1 MNRFTLTRVK
11 DVPAALTDLSSH
23 QQAKFIAGGTNLLDL
38 MKVNVMR
45 PEHLIDISQIAYKN
59 IEDTPEGGLRLGAL
73 ATNADTAYH
82 AAVQSRYPLLSQAM
96 LSAASAQLRN
106 MATNGGN
113 LLQRTRCYY
122 FYDTSTACNKREP
135 GSGCSAIQGFNRL
148 HAILGAS
155 EHCIA
160 THPSDM
166 AVALA
171 ALDAEV
177 NVSGNQGS
185 RSIPMSDFH
194 RLPGD
199 NPERDTNLQE
209 DEIITSITL
218 PPNGFAKHYMY
229 LKLRDRPSYAFAL
242 VSVAAAFD
250 LEADTIRDVR
260 LALGG
265 VAHKPWRVLEA
276 EEILKGKTIATA
288 PFQQSAE
295 LLLQG
300 AVGYGSN
307 NFKIELAKRAVL
319 RAINQALKI
328 G

>member
-11 DVPAALTDLSSH
+11 DVPAALEDLNTH

-45 PEHLIDISQIAYKN
+45 PDHLIDISRIAYNN

-82 AAVQSRYPLLSQAM
+82 PEVQSRYPLLSEAM

-135 GSGCSAIQGFNRL
+135 GSGCSAIKGLNRL
-148 HAILGAS
+148 HAILGTS

-171 ALDAEV
+171 ALEAEV
-177 NVSGNQGS
+177 HVSGNQGS
-185 RSIPMSDFH
+185 RIIPMSEFH

-199 NPERDTNLQE
+199 APERDTNLEE

-218 PPNGFAKHYMY
+218 PPNGFNKHYVY

-242 VSVAAAFD
+242 VSVAATFD
-250 LEADTIRDVR
+250 LEGDIIRDVR
-260 LALGG
+260 LVLGG

-276 EEILKGKTIATA
+276 EEILKGKTISTA
-288 PFQQSAE
+288 PFQRAAE
-295 LLLQG
+295 LLLEG
-300 AVGYGSN
+300 AVGYGYN
-307 NFKIELAKRAVL
+307 NFKIELAKRAIL

>member
-11 DVPAALTDLSSH
+11 DVPAALEDLNTH

-45 PEHLIDISQIAYKN
+45 PDHLIDISRIAYNN
-59 IEDTPEGGLRLGAL
+59 IEDTPE
-73 ATNADTAYH
+73 AYH
-82 AAVQSRYPLLSQAM
+82 PEVQSRYPLLSEAM

-135 GSGCSAIQGFNRL
+135 GSGCSAIKGLNRL
-148 HAILGAS
+148 HAILGTS

-171 ALDAEV
+171 ALEAEV
-177 NVSGNQGS
+177 HVSGNQGS
-185 RSIPMSDFH
+185 RIIPMSEFH

-199 NPERDTNLQE
+199 APERDTNLEE

-218 PPNGFAKHYMY
+218 PPNGFNKHYVY

-250 LEADTIRDVR
+250 LEGDIIRDVR
-260 LALGG
+260 LVLGG

-276 EEILKGKTIATA
+276 EEILKGKTISTA
-288 PFQQSAE
+288 PFQQAAE
-295 LLLQG
+295 LLLEG
-300 AVGYGSN
+300 AVGYGYN
-307 NFKIELAKRAVL
+307 NFKIELAKRAIL